1 MAQDFY
7 ATVAQVSFTLLGLW
21 WVLLQ
26 IHYEAWFANVD
37 YRRAVYD
44 ISLYFLLPGMM
55 GLGAPLAAQQPAIW
69 RGVFAVLGAVGVVES
84 AFVVGGMRV
93 LRARAAPVALADW
106 ASLVAYA
113 LIVVV
118 ALAPGLPRDVGLG
131 LRRLEAE
138 GILVALLLLLGIAL
152 ACVLFVTTAPD
163 AKPRVRPPRAQT
175 EAPRR
180 TRYAAARA
188 PSAAAAAARPVRTAP
203 SM

>member
-26 IHYEAWFANVD
+26 IRYEAWFANVD

-55 GLGAPLAAQQPAIW
+55 GLGALLAAQQPAIW

-106 ASLVAYA
+106 ASLRGVRAHRGGRPCA
-113 LIVVV
+113 R
-118 ALAPGLPRDVGLG
+118 AARDVGLG
-131 LRRLEAE
+131 LRPLEAE

-152 ACVLFVTTAPD
+152 ACVLFVTTAPE
-163 AKPRVRPPRAQT
+163 AKPPARPPEGRA
-175 EAPRR
+175 EAIRR
-180 TRYAAARA
+180 ARYAAARA

>member
-26 IHYEAWFANVD
+26 IRYEAWFANVD

-152 ACVLFVTTAPD
+152 ACVLFVTTAPE
-163 AKPRVRPPRAQT
+163 AKPRARPP
-175 EAPRR
+175 ESPD
-180 TRYAAARA
+180 
-188 PSAAAAAARPVRTAP
+188 
-203 SM
+203 

>member
-7 ATVAQVSFTLLGLW
+7 ATVAQASFTLLGLW

-26 IHYEAWFANVD
+26 IRHDAWFADVD

-55 GLGAPLAAQQPAIW
+55 GLGALLAAQEPAIW

-84 AFVVGGMRV
+84 VLVVGGMRV
-93 LRARAAPVALADW
+93 LRARAVLVAVADW

-118 ALAPGLPRDVGLG
+118 ALSPQLPRDAGLG
-131 LRRLEAE
+131 LRPLEAT

-152 ACVLFVTTAPD
+152 AGVLFVTTGPGAE
-163 AKPRVRPPRAQT
+163 PRAG
-175 EAPRR
+175 RR
-180 TRYAAARA
+180 ERA
-188 PSAAAAAARPVRTAP
+188 D
-203 SM
+203 

>member
-7 ATVAQVSFTLLGLW
+7 ATVAQASFTLLGLW

-26 IHYEAWFANVD
+26 IRYDAWFANVD

-55 GLGAPLAAQQPAIW
+55 GLGALLAVQEPAIW
-69 RGVFAVLGAVGVVES
+69 RGVFAVLAAVGVVES
-84 AFVVGGMRV
+84 ALVVGGMRV
-93 LRARAAPVALADW
+93 LRARAALVALADW

-131 LRRLEAE
+131 LRPLEAT
-138 GILVALLLLLGIAL
+138 GLLVAVLLLLGIAL
-152 ACVLFVTTAPD
+152 ACVLFVTTAPE
-163 AKPRVRPPRAQT
+163 AEPRARGP
-175 EAPRR
+175 E
-180 TRYAAARA
+180 
-188 PSAAAAAARPVRTAP
+188 SAD
-203 SM
+203 